1 MKKTLCFLVL
11 SAVLVPAA
19 GWAQEAEG
27 IIVNW
32 DVLEAI
38 GAETPMADKRD
49 VSDDEREASS
59 VSEDREFPSRK
70 KAVSVKSKIPEKK
83 EGDFSNSSD
92 LSRGE
97 NGRRSDLPVKE
108 NGRFLEKDTSR
119 TAAGQ
124 VSSNRQNVSLSPDQ
138 SVHSSGK
145 KGKLL
150 NTENTGT
157 SSKGNQKEG
166 VAVSEQYP
174 EKAARIPENKGV
186 GRSGDKSEAKAGAV
200 LKKAPQMQA
209 YPAGEVT
216 ERKINPLS
224 GEETVMR
231 QEENV
236 VGTEGVLMTGEK
248 VSLQTQGKGA
258 LEKNDE
264 LSADKNVSF
273 LEGDSS
279 KKSSRVE
286 QGAAGKE
293 DLCEGVEGCLGVML
307 FKSESSDILPSA
319 EIELEKVFALMQK
332 QEEMNLRLQAHAAGT
347 EESRN
352 HARRL
357 SLSRALAVRSWL
369 VDRGIRSTRI
379 EVRPV
384 GHKEGGLYPDRV
396 ELIRFER

>member
-11 SAVLVPAA
+11 SAVLAPAA

-49 VSDDEREASS
+49 ISDDEREASS

-83 EGDFSNSSD
+83 EGDFSNSSY

-97 NGRRSDLPVKE
+97 NGRRPDLPVKE
-108 NGRFLEKDTSR
+108 NGRFLEKDASR

-145 KGKLL
+145 KGNLL
-150 NTENTGT
+150 NTENAGA
-157 SSKGNQKEG
+157 SSKGKPKEG

-186 GRSGDKSEAKAGAV
+186 GRNGDKSEAKAGAV

-236 VGTEGVLMTGEK
+236 VGTEGVLMTGEE

-258 LEKNDE
+258 LEKRDE
-264 LSADKNVSF
+264 FSAADAF

-279 KKSSRVE
+279 KKSSLVE
-286 QGAAGKE
+286 QGTAGKE

-307 FKSESSDILPSA
+307 FESESSDILPSA